1 MGATVRK
8 NFVFEQSVVQHLN
21 ELAQTMNKS
30 LTKVMQELIE
40 ERYKE
45 IEKQKNSKPLWGL
58 PEALPVFL
66 VIC

>member
-21 ELAQTMNKS
+21 GLAQTMNKS

-45 IEKQKNSKPLWGL
+45 IEKQKKTQSRYGVCQKRYRCFW
-58 PEALPVFL
+58 
-66 VIC
+66 